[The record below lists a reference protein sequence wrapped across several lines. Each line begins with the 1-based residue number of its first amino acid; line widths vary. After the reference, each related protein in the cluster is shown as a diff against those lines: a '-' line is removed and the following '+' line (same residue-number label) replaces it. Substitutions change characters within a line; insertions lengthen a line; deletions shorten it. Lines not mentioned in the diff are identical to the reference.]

1 MSRDLAR
8 YARSGAWSTVAYA
21 IQVTGALAVSI
32 VVVRALG
39 EKQWGVLSEIR
50 QLVQLCTILGGM
62 ALERSILRF
71 LPQLISEKNEAG
83 ARSLFRKTMGVR
95 LLLWLPLFVLA
106 LVFGRHLDRFFHL
119 PVFELVLIGVA
130 SSLVFSLFNHVRA
143 AASARFRTRSVALG
157 TAVGSLVTLAA
168 TLWVLAN
175 GKGVAGVLVA
185 AALGMGVAAVVQLP
199 AAMGG
204 GAQAEASSKSNDSF
218 SLREHRFLA
227 YAFPFAGIAILNYV
241 VHSATEV
248 FFLGH
253 FHGPILAGFYVLGFS
268 FAQRLIDFLPLA
280 LWEVS
285 MAGFAEVA
293 VRDAR
298 RLPAALL
305 GYVKLLYIVLLPL
318 ACLGVAFSPALIRVL
333 YGEAMVPSALVSQ
346 AYFAIAAVAAVGAP
360 IGMVVYARDRTA
372 SALKAYTVFA
382 VANIGL
388 DWVLIPSLGLWGA
401 ILGLGTAKILS
412 VLLMSRIA
420 WQESPALRIPWTF
433 LLKAL
438 LACSPVFLWWLVP
451 SSLHSP
457 LPLVGGLVGSVLL
470 LIVSFRLVGVIGISE
485 ASLIRGTQLP
495 LRNSLLQLLGAP
507 TSGAEPTGAV

>member
-1 MSRDLAR
+1 MTRDLAR

-39 EKQWGVLSEIR
+39 ETQWGVLSEIR
-50 QLVQLCTILGGM
+50 QLVQLCTILGGL

-71 LPQLISEKNEAG
+71 LPQLIAEKNEVG
-83 ARSLFRKTMGVR
+83 ARSLFWKTMGVR
-95 LLLWLPLFVLA
+95 IALWLPLFVLA
-106 LVFGRHLDRFFHL
+106 LLFGERLDHFFHI
-119 PVFELVLIGVA
+119 PVSELVVIGVA
-130 SSLVFSLFNHVRA
+130 TSLVFSLFNHVRA
-143 AASARFRTRSVALG
+143 GASARFKTRSVALG
-157 TAVGSLVTLAA
+157 TAVGSLFTLAA

-175 GKGVAGVLVA
+175 GKGVAGVLIA
-185 AALGMGVAAVVQLP
+185 AALGMGVAAVVQVP
-199 AAMGG
+199 AALGRMGEG
-204 GAQAEASSKSNDSF
+204 VTQKGDDLGF
-218 SLREHRFLA
+218 SLRERRFLV
-227 YAFPFAGIAILNYV
+227 YAFPFAGIAVLNYV

-253 FHGPILAGFYVLGFS
+253 FHGPVLAGFYVLGFS

-293 VRDAR
+293 VRDAT

-318 ACLGVAFSPALIRVL
+318 ACTGIAFSPALIRVF

-346 AYFAIAAVAAVGAP
+346 AYFAIAGVAALGAP

-382 VANIGL
+382 VANVGL
-388 DWVLIPSLGLWGA
+388 DWVLIPSMGLWGA
-401 ILGLGTAKILS
+401 ILGLGIAKFLS

-420 WQESPALRIPWTF
+420 WQEIPALHIPTGF
-433 LLKAL
+433 LFKAL
-438 LACSPVFLWWLVP
+438 LACAPVFLWWLVP
-451 SSLHSP
+451 VTEHSL
-457 LPLVGGLVGSVLL
+457 LPVAGGLVASFLL
-470 LIVSFRLVGVIGISE
+470 LVLSFRVLGVIGPSE

-495 LRNSLLQLLGAP
+495 LRELLLRLLGAP
-507 TSGAEPTGAV
+507 ADGAEPTAVI